1 MEFIKRGERGRPNM
15 PSNKQIQISE
25 IRALAAAQYRLNE
38 AGASII
44 EKSDLQLRKW
54 RMIHKHLH
62 AHPFPTKAR
71 AKRSEQWRDAA
82 QYIRGMDDMDVLDWV
97 LLQAEVADNIE
108 RGIREMRPRK
118 NGPCHGLLL
127 EYVRDRKRK
136 ALAVHKWA
144 LAADETNTATMDT
157 LTTAI
162 LERHSTKGT
171 GGTENL

>member
-1 MEFIKRGERGRPNM
+1 MVDGASPIM
-15 PSNKQIQISE
+15 PSDRQTQISE
-25 IRALAAAQYRLNE
+25 IRALVAAQCRLNE

-44 EKSDLQLRKW
+44 EKSELQLRKW

-71 AKRSEQWRDAA
+71 AKRSEQWRDAV
-82 QYIRGMDDMDVLDWV
+82 QCIRGLDDMDVLDWV
-97 LLQAEVADNIE
+97 LLQADVAGNIE

-118 NGPCHGLLL
+118 NGPCHALLL

-136 ALAVHKWA
+136 ALAVYKWS
-144 LAADETNTATMDT
+144 LAADEANTATKDT

-162 LERHSTKGT
+162 LKRHSTKGT